1 MSKLL
6 IGVSSCLLGNRVRYD
21 GNHRLD
27 RYITENL
34 GNFFQYIHFCPEVEC
49 GLGVPRE
56 TMQLVGD
63 PASAHLLTTKTRI
76 DHTERL
82 NRWAE
87 RTLNTMTSENL
98 CGFIFKTKSPSC
110 ALADAKVF
118 TTGNGPV
125 KRSSGLFAAAFTK
138 HFPLVPTIDNGRLHN
153 EKLRENFFEKVCVLA
168 RWHQYLKKNPNCLH
182 LIRFHQNHKY
192 LIMSHSPQ
200 KQQMLGKMLSNCGN
214 VFSSQ
219 LQNQYIKQLMETLS
233 LPATLKKNINVLQHI
248 AGYLKKQLSSDQK
261 KELQEII
268 ENYQRG
274 LLPLIVPLTLLKH
287 YVRLFNEPFLSEQIY
302 LNAHPAELML
312 KNELL

>member
-27 RYITENL
+27 CYITETL

-56 TMQLVGD
+56 TMQLVGT

-82 NRWAE
+82 KRWTE
-87 RTLNTMTSENL
+87 KTLNSLASENL
-98 CGFIFKTKSPSC
+98 CGYIFKTKSPSC
-110 ALADAKVF
+110 AMVDAKVF
-118 TTGNGPV
+118 STENSSVERGP
-125 KRSSGLFAAAFTK
+125 GLFAAAFTK
-138 HFPLVPTIDNGRLHN
+138 RFPLIPTIDEGRLHN
-153 EKLRENFFEKVCVLA
+153 EQLRENFIEKVCVLT
-168 RWHQYLKKNPNCLH
+168 RWHHYLKNDPNCLN
-182 LIRFHQNHKY
+182 LIRFHEHHKY
-192 LIMSHSPQ
+192 LIMSHSPK
-200 KQQMLGKMLSNCGN
+200 KQQTLGNMLADCGQI
-214 VFSSQ
+214 FSSQ
-219 LQNQYIKQLMETLS
+219 LQDEYIKQLMETLS
-233 LPATLKKNINVLQHI
+233 LTATVKKHTNVLQHI

-274 LLPLIVPLTLLKH
+274 LLPLTAPLTLLKH
-287 YVRLFNEPFLSEQIY
+287 YVRLFNEPFLSQQIY

-312 KNELL
+312 RNELL